1 MDEKK
6 VKDLTAYKERFNED
20 PTSFNDYQASDYV
33 KELKNQGKEDQAIEV
48 GRTFLEQCPELSG
61 YINYYGYALY
71 NRYINID
78 DEKIAENEKLFYD
91 ILAEIASHCRQERY
105 SPLEAAINKAIKYES
120 KKNPVDYKKLSDL
133 LDNLDAPT
141 LEDTPFVNKEG
152 KEFESKKEKW
162 YRMKVRALYEI
173 GNYSECLKQAQIA
186 TGLPLKWH
194 YNNLNWVQYYKASAL
209 VKLGRYEEAENIF
222 IALKDKFRAVNFQ
235 EILYDLYLH
244 TGRENIAYTQLFYEF
259 FRDGFNYVFI
269 DCYKKITELAKE
281 KGEEKAYKLGSA
293 MIKKLEEEKEKSY
306 EVDVD
311 VSEYD
316 AYSASYLYD
325 LFYNE
330 IMRHLNRYIERHE
343 GRVVYY
349 NAAKRFGS
357 IGLPTEEDNLFF
369 LQGDYIYD
377 DQEVDRGDTVE
388 YSVIKTFDKKKQT
401 PSSKAV
407 LIRTIY

>member
-1 MDEKK
+1 M
-6 VKDLTAYKERFNED
+6 
-20 PTSFNDYQASDYV
+20 
-33 KELKNQGKEDQAIEV
+33 
-48 GRTFLEQCPELSG
+48 
-61 YINYYGYALY
+61 
-71 NRYINID
+71 
-78 DEKIAENEKLFYD
+78 
-91 ILAEIASHCRQERY
+91 
-105 SPLEAAINKAIKYES
+105 
-120 KKNPVDYKKLSDL
+120 
-133 LDNLDAPT
+133 
-141 LEDTPFVNKEG
+141 
-152 KEFESKKEKW
+152 
-162 YRMKVRALYEI
+162 
-173 GNYSECLKQAQIA
+173 
-186 TGLPLKWH
+186 
-194 YNNLNWVQYYKASAL
+194 
-209 VKLGRYEEAENIF
+209 
-222 IALKDKFRAVNFQ
+222 
-235 EILYDLYLH
+235 H

>member
-6 VKDLTAYKERFNED
+6 VKDLTAYNERFNED
-20 PTSFNDYQASDYV
+20 PTSFNDFQASDYV

-222 IALKDKFRAVNFQ
+222 IALKDNAGLVKKYAMVNVQ
-235 EILYDLYLH
+235 KY
-244 TGRENIAYTQLFYEF
+244 Q
-259 FRDGFNYVFI
+259 
-269 DCYKKITELAKE
+269 
-281 KGEEKAYKLGSA
+281 
-293 MIKKLEEEKEKSY
+293 
-306 EVDVD
+306 
-311 VSEYD
+311 
-316 AYSASYLYD
+316 
-325 LFYNE
+325 
-330 IMRHLNRYIERHE
+330 
-343 GRVVYY
+343 VV
-349 NAAKRFGS
+349 G
-357 IGLPTEEDNLFF
+357 I
-369 LQGDYIYD
+369 
-377 DQEVDRGDTVE
+377 GDTVSECEEE
-388 YSVIKTFDKKKQT
+388 YYNLLLKEGIQKEAEDTRKVQTLTGKISKIAQGVVDGNSHYYMMLEGSDEIFDISVADMIQVIKYEIGQEITLEY
-401 PSSKAV
+401 KAGEEVNTV
-407 LIRTIY
+407 LSIQ

>member
-6 VKDLTAYKERFNED
+6 VKDLTAYNDRFDED
-20 PTSFNDYQASDYV
+20 PTSFNDFQASDYV
-33 KELKNQGKEDQAIEV
+33 KELKNQGKEDKAIEV

-91 ILAEIASHCRQERY
+91 ILEEIASHCRQERY

-133 LDNLDAPT
+133 LDYLDAPT
-141 LEDTPFVNKEG
+141 LEDAPFVNKEG

-186 TGLPLKWH
+186 IGLLLKWH
-194 YNNLNWVQYYKASAL
+194 YNNLNWVQYYKACAL
-209 VKLGRYEEAENIF
+209 VKLGRYEEAENVF
-222 IALKDKFRAVNFQ
+222 IALKDKFRAVDFS

-244 TGRENIAYTQLFYEF
+244 TGRENVAYTQLFYDF
-259 FRDGFNYVFI
+259 FLNGFDYRYVSN
-269 DCYKKITELAKE
+269 YKKIAELAKE
-281 KGEEKAYKLGSA
+281 KGEERAYTYASA
-293 MIKKLEEEKEKSY
+293 MIKKLEEEHGNTY
-306 EVDVD
+306 DVDVD

-316 AYSASYLYD
+316 ANSASYLFD
-325 LFYNE
+325 QFYNE
-330 IMRHLNRYIERHE
+330 IMRHLDKYIERHE
-343 GRVVYY
+343 GRIVYY
-349 NAAKRFGS
+349 NENKQFGS

-369 LQGDYIYD
+369 RQADYIYD
-377 DQEVDRGDTVE
+377 EEVVRGDTVE
-388 YSVIKTFDKKKQT
+388 YSVIKTFDKKKQA
-401 PSSKAV
+401 PSSKAI
-407 LIRTIY
+407 LIRTIF